1 MILLTNPKA
10 GLGRAI
16 EVAQSIETLLRQK
29 GVTVNHRFAERLGDI
44 SRFAEKALKA
54 REDCVLVCGGDGTLN
69 EAVNVLAGSDLPLAV
84 IPAGRGN
91 DLARALKIPRNPKK
105 IAEVILKGQ
114 TLRID
119 LGKANNRYFATIAT
133 LGFDAEVSRAI
144 REGRFPVHHRLTY
157 PWGIL
162 KLLRRYQNLPASL
175 KTETFSHK
183 GSILLAATA
192 NCDRYGGG
200 LQIAPGAQM
209 TDGLFHL
216 CLIQA
221 VSRFTVFCLFPLV
234 YFGKHLFHPAV
245 KLVTAQKVEV
255 QTDRPAT
262 LFADGEPLAETPTT
276 LEIVPKQL
284 TVITGPQ
291 MNLKG
296 RKP

>member
-1 MILLTNPKA
+1 MVLLTNPKA

-16 EVAQSIETLLRQK
+16 EVAQRVEILLRQK
-29 GVTVNHRFAERLGDI
+29 GVTLNHRFAERLGDI
-44 SRFAEKALKA
+44 GRFAEEALKYQ
-54 REDCVLVCGGDGTLN
+54 EDCVLVCGGDGTLN
-69 EAVNVLAGSDLPLAV
+69 EAINVLAGSDIPLAV

-91 DLARALKIPRNPKK
+91 DLARALKMPRNPKK
-105 IAEVILKGQ
+105 IVEVILKKQ
-114 TLRID
+114 TLQID
-119 LGKANNRYFATIAT
+119 LGRADNRYFATIAT

-144 REGRFPVHHRLTY
+144 REGRISVHYRLTY

-162 KLLRRYQNLPASL
+162 KLLCSYQNLPASL
-175 KTETFSHK
+175 KTETFSHQ
-183 GSILLAATA
+183 GPILLAATA

-200 LQIAPGAQM
+200 MQIAPGAQL

-216 CLIQA
+216 CLIRA

-245 KLVTAQKVEV
+245 KLVTAPKVEV
-255 QTDRPAT
+255 ETDRPTT

-284 TVITGPQ
+284 TVITGP
-291 MNLKG
+291 
-296 RKP
+296 